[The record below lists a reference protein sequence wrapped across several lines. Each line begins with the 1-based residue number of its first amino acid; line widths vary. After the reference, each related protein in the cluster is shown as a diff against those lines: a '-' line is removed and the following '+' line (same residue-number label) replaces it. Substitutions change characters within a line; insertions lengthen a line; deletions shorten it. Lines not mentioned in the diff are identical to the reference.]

1 METKQCRSC
10 SEVKPVTEFS
20 VHQRKANNPLK
31 RGSTMTHRNA
41 KPEEAVVLR
50 IHCKKC
56 CAIKA
61 KEFRQRHKELT
72 GDADYRGSGKTT
84 KYPKEDR
91 ALMSAIRQRLQQT
104 KGNAKR
110 KGVVVALTE
119 EYLYDLYKSQKGIC
133 ALSGVELQIE
143 GNSNLRLSLDKI
155 IPENGYIE
163 GNVQW
168 TIFAANRAKGDLTQ
182 KDFLRLCSLVLER
195 ATTIETTS

>member
-1 METKQCRSC
+1 METKQCRNC
-10 SEVKPVTEFS
+10 SEVKPLTEFS

-31 RGSTMTHRNA
+31 RGSTMTRHNA
-41 KPEEAVVLR
+41 KPEEAVVLNPN
-50 IHCKKC
+50 CKKC
-56 CAIKA
+56 CAVKA

-72 GDADYRGSGKTT
+72 GDADYRGSGKST

-91 ALMSAIRQRLQQT
+91 ALVSAIRQRLQQT

-110 KGVVVALTE
+110 KGVVVDLTE
-119 EYLYDLYKSQKGIC
+119 EYLYDLYKSQKDLC

-155 IPENGYIE
+155 IPEKGYIE

-168 TIFAANRAKGDLTQ
+168 TIFAVNRAKGDLTQ
-182 KDFLRLCSLVLER
+182 EDFLRLCSLVLER

>member
-1 METKQCRSC
+1 MDTKQCRIC

-20 VHQRKANNPLK
+20 IHTRKSNNPLS
-31 RGSTMTHRNA
+31 RGSTMTKRNA
-41 KPEEAVVLR
+41 KPEEDAVLNT
-50 IHCKKC
+50 ICKKC

-72 GDADYRGSGKTT
+72 GESDYRGSGKTT

-91 ALMSAIRQRLQQT
+91 ALVSAIRQRLTQT

-110 KGVVVALTE
+110 KGVVVDLTE
-119 EYLYDLYKSQKGIC
+119 EYLYDLYKSQKGLC
-133 ALSGVELQIE
+133 ALSGVEIQIE

-155 IPENGYIE
+155 IPEKGYIE

-182 KDFLRLCSLVLER
+182 EDFLRLCSLVIER